1 MKHQTSRLASIVVG
15 ALLALAA
22 VPAAASADPP
32 DESGLVV
39 RSTATGGV
47 WYADPDD
54 RLILTTGGT
63 AAQFCTGTMTGDPL
77 QEQFVETPTGA
88 IVLLVSS
95 GAADAWLYS
104 AATIDEACG
113 LILSGGSPEL
123 LATGTVAFRINDNDL
138 FASQTRTNSFGD
150 RAHGTLTALDGS
162 SWNVTA
168 QFRAVVLPSDD
179 GTCHCVMVRSDIV
192 VAATGR

>member
-1 MKHQTSRLASIVVG
+1 MRHRTFGAAPIVVG

-22 VPAAASADPP
+22 FPAVASADP
-32 DESGLVV
+32 DDSGMVI

-47 WYADPDD
+47 WYSDPDD
-54 RLILTTGGT
+54 RLVLMTGGT
-63 AAQFCTGTMTGDPL
+63 AAEVCTGTMTGDPL

-95 GAADAWLYS
+95 SEAHAWLY
-104 AATIDEACG
+104 AAAMIDEVCDLVA
-113 LILSGGSPEL
+113 SGGSPEL
-123 LATGTVAFRINDNDL
+123 LATGTVHFRINDNDL

-162 SWNVTA
+162 TWNVTA

-179 GTCHCVMVRSDIV
+179 GTCHCVMVRSDINL
-192 VAATGR
+192 AATGR

>member
-22 VPAAASADPP
+22 VPGVASADPP
-32 DESGLVV
+32 DESGFVV

-47 WYADPDD
+47 VYADPGD

-63 AAQFCTGTMTGDPL
+63 AAQFCTGTMVGDAL

-88 IVLLVSS
+88 VVLLGS
-95 GAADAWLYS
+95 GREADAWLYS
-104 AATIDEACG
+104 AATFDEACD
-113 LILSGGSPEL
+113 LVQSGGSPVL
-123 LATGTVAFRINDNDL
+123 LATGTVQFRINDNDL

-150 RAHGTLTALDGS
+150 RVSGTLTALDGS

-179 GTCHCVMVRSDIV
+179 GTCHCVMVRSDIL